1 MRDYRVGDCSTL
13 SNVSSS
19 YSAAC
24 GFFLKLIFSLAKNR
38 HTLAWPTMIR
48 RWASRPR
55 ISR

>member
-1 MRDYRVGDCSTL
+1 LLQVIQRLIVLLGGEQR
-13 SNVSSS
+13 
-19 YSAAC
+19 
-24 GFFLKLIFSLAKNR
+24 FFLKLIFSLAKNR

>member
-1 MRDYRVGDCSTL
+1 LLHVIQRLIVLLGGMRL
-13 SNVSSS
+13 
-19 YSAAC
+19 
-24 GFFLKLIFSLAKNR
+24 FLKLIFSLAKNR